1 MQQTVA
7 HLKRGEKG
15 IILEFPDDFLPIKLL
30 ELGCLPGN
38 EIELIQLAPLKDP
51 LYVNVNGSHIAIRR
65 EVAEKI
71 CIGPLGP
78 HTTHKDSAAED
89 LAQVGLT
96 TPLSPSAHE

>member
-1 MQQTVA
+1 LQQTVA

-78 HTTHKDSAAED
+78 KTTHKDSATED
-89 LAQVGLT
+89 LAQVKLQ

>member
-78 HTTHKDSAAED
+78 KTTHKDSAAED
-89 LAQVGLT
+89 LAQVKLQT
-96 TPLSPSAHE
+96 HLSPSAHE